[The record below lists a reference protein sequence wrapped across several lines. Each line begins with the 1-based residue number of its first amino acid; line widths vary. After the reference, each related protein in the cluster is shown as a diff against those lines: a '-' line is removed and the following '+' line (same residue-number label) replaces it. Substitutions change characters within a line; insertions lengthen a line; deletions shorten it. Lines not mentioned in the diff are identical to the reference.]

1 MKPIKNLFKKVYD
14 FDNLYTAYL
23 NARKCKRYRAEVLKF
38 TSNLEENLIDI
49 QNQLIYQT
57 YEVGQYRQF
66 IISDPKKRLIMS
78 LPFRDRV
85 VQWAIYLVLNPIFTM
100 SYIEDSYGCIKTKGS
115 HSAIQRVQYWLKEA
129 SHKPCKYYYLKMDI
143 SKFYYRVDHDVLL
156 KILGKKLA
164 DHKMMWLLEKII
176 NCEDTA
182 FGLPLGLSVTDTNER
197 LFDRGM
203 PIGNLSSQMFANIYL
218 NEVDQYV
225 KRELRIHQY
234 VRFVDDMLI
243 LSSSK
248 QLLHEYKR
256 LVELFLNEKLH
267 LHLNQKTCIR
277 PINLGIEFLGYKI
290 WNTHIKL
297 KKPTALRIK
306 RRLKKLMKQYSSGEI
321 ELEKALQIVNSFYAI
336 LAHCNSYGLRKSIS
350 ESFGLKRDSN
360 I

>member
-1 MKPIKNLFKKVYD
+1 MKPVKNLFERVYD

-38 TSNLEENLIDI
+38 TSNLEENLINI
-49 QNQLIYQT
+49 QNQLIYQS
-57 YEVGQYRQF
+57 YEVGKYRQF
-66 IISDPKKRLIMS
+66 VISDPKKRLIMA

-85 VQWAIYLVLNPIFTM
+85 VQWAIYLVVNPIFTK
-100 SYIEDSYGCIKTKGS
+100 SYIEDSYGCIKTRGS
-115 HSAIQRVQYWLKEA
+115 HSAIQRIQYWLKEA
-129 SHKPCKYYYLKMDI
+129 SRKAHKYYYLKLDV
-143 SKFYYRVDHDVLL
+143 SKFYYRVDHAVLMQIMSR
-156 KILGKKLA
+156 KIA
-164 DHKMMWLLEKII
+164 DSKMLWLLEKII

-182 FGLPLGLSVTDTNER
+182 FGLPLGLGISDTKER

-203 PIGNLSSQMFANIYL
+203 PIGNLSSQMFANIYM
-218 NEVDQYV
+218 NEIDQYI
-225 KRELRIHQY
+225 KRELRVHHYIRY
-234 VRFVDDMLI
+234 MDDMLI

-277 PINLGIEFLGYKI
+277 PINLGIEFLGYKV

-306 RRLKKLMKQYSSGEI
+306 HRLKKLMKQYSNGDI
-321 ELEKALQIVNSFYAI
+321 ELEKALRIVNSFYAI
-336 LAHCNSYGLRKSIS
+336 LTHCDSYGLRKSIS
-350 ESFGLKRDSN
+350 ESFVLKRSAEN
-360 I
+360 